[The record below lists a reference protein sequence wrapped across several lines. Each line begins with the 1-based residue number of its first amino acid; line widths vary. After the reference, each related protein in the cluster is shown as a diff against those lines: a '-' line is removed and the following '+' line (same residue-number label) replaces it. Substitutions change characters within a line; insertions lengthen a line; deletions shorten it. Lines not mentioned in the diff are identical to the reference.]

1 MSEEKSEV
9 EEIEDDLGLEL
20 LGELDNDS
28 DGELIPVETDEEP
41 EDEVVATD
49 EEETTDD
56 DEPGEET
63 PDLEAQLESANKRV
77 KDNQASY
84 QKEHQENLRLQEE
97 LERLRANDAE
107 PEPATGDG
115 EFDEDAFY
123 DDPAA
128 AIKAMR
134 EERKRDIAQLRDE
147 QSQRQLEVAEAEA
160 RKGHEDYDSV
170 INDFL
175 VPKMKEDPVVL
186 QKWVDNGR
194 SPEFAYQ
201 MGKEMMEFE
210 AYQKDP
216 EGFRDRLR
224 EELKQEASGNKP
236 KIGKTLSSTTSAR
249 GKVSKQESEDL
260 LDVLN

>member
-1 MSEEKSEV
+1 MSEEQSEV

-115 EFDEDAFY
+115 EFDEDA
-123 DDPAA
+123 
-128 AIKAMR
+128 
-134 EERKRDIAQLRDE
+134 
-147 QSQRQLEVAEAEA
+147 
-160 RKGHEDYDSV
+160 
-170 INDFL
+170 
-175 VPKMKEDPVVL
+175 
-186 QKWVDNGR
+186 
-194 SPEFAYQ
+194 
-201 MGKEMMEFE
+201 
-210 AYQKDP
+210 
-216 EGFRDRLR
+216 
-224 EELKQEASGNKP
+224 
-236 KIGKTLSSTTSAR
+236 
-249 GKVSKQESEDL
+249 
-260 LDVLN
+260 